1 MSRAEDLLEEVI
13 AVTNGLAS
21 DARDGDAPERAA
33 KLAETLEGQRGRFFY
48 KTLTGVPN
56 ANRCKKAA
64 QAAAAAAESGDAP
77 ALDLAMSKLE
87 AEIQEMI
94 GRADAPSI
102 VLT

>member
-13 AVTNGLAS
+13 AVARGLANGE
-21 DARDGDAPERAA
+21 RDDDVPERAA
-33 KLAETLEGQRGRFFY
+33 KLAEALEGQRGKFFY

-64 QAAAAAAESGDAP
+64 EAAAAAAESGDVGAFG
-77 ALDLAMSKLE
+77 AAMSKLE
-87 AEIQEMI
+87 AEVQEMI
-94 GRADAPSI
+94 GRADAPSV